1 MKTIRRVLAVTA
13 VLVTA
18 APAFAQPGADDE
30 APPMAPPV
38 AQPPPP
44 PSGTIVTIQ
53 PDTLGVAPLDPPQQP
68 PVRAV
73 VAPMNEDW
81 SNVSHINGQI
91 VKVGERSEYLIN
103 YKKTNISS
111 NPIGWMFGFYG
122 LSVSHALSQNIAI
135 RADGNLFD
143 IDNDKGWE
151 VGLTVPIYFKRV
163 YQGPF
168 LEGGLMMRQLH
179 EQDCDWDSG
188 TCMEASPNVGPQVMF
203 GWHWSF
209 DSGANVAMAFGAFRP
224 MNDGKTKD
232 DVEPAGYFR
241 IGYAY

>member
-1 MKTIRRVLAVTA
+1 MNIARRTITA
-13 VLVTA
+13 TLVMVVA
-18 APAFAQPGADDE
+18 ASVPAFAQPGAE
-30 APPMAPPV
+30 EVPPAP
-38 AQPPPP
+38 QPPPP
-44 PSGTIVTIQ
+44 AGGTVVVVTPEAGQ
-53 PDTLGVAPLDPPQQP
+53 GPQSQQP

-81 SNVSHINGQI
+81 NNVSHINGQI
-91 VKVGERSEYLIN
+91 VKVGERGDYLVK
-103 YKKTNISS
+103 YKRTNISS

-122 LSVSHALSQNIAI
+122 LSVSHAVSPNIAL

-143 IDNDKGWE
+143 VDDGGGYE
-151 VGLTVPIYFKRV
+151 FGLTVPIYFKRV

-168 LEGGLMMRQLH
+168 REGGLLVRQLDD
-179 EQDCDWDSG
+179 EDCWDG
-188 TCMEASPNVGPQVMF
+188 ECMQSPANVGPQVLF

-209 DSGANVAMAFGAFRP
+209 DSGANVALAFGAFRP
-224 MNDGKTKD
+224 MNGGKTQD

>member
-13 VLVTA
+13 VVLTA

-30 APPMAPPV
+30 APPIPPPV
-38 AQPPPP
+38 AQPQPPP
-44 PSGTIVTIQ
+44 PPAGTIVTIQ
-53 PDTLGVAPLDPPQQP
+53 PDNPQQP
-68 PVRAV
+68 MVRAV

-91 VKVGERSEYLIN
+91 VKVGERGDYLIDF
-103 YKKTNISS
+103 KKTNISS

-122 LSVSHALSQNIAI
+122 LSVSRAVSQNIAV
-135 RADGNLFD
+135 RVDGNLFD
-143 IDNDKGWE
+143 IDDSSGYE

-168 LEGGLMMRQLH
+168 LEGGLMVRQLH
-179 EQDCDWDSG
+179 ENDCDWDG
-188 TCMEASPNVGPQVMF
+188 NCMESTPNVGPEVLF
-203 GWHWSF
+203 GWHWTF
-209 DSGANVAMAFGAFRP
+209 DSGMNVAMAFGAFRP
-224 MNDGKTKD
+224 MNQGKTSD

-241 IGYAY
+241 VGYAY

>member
-1 MKTIRRVLAVTA
+1 MKTTRRVLAVTA
-13 VLVTA
+13 VVVTA

-30 APPMAPPV
+30 APPMAAPPV
-38 AQPPPP
+38 AQPQPPPP

-53 PDTLGVAPLDPPQQP
+53 PDNPQQP

-168 LEGGLMMRQLH
+168 LEGGLMVRQL
-179 EQDCDWDSG
+179 EDNDCWEGS
-188 TCMEASPNVGPQVMF
+188 CMQPSPNVGPQVMF

-241 IGYAY
+241 VGYAY

>member
-1 MKTIRRVLAVTA
+1 MKTIRRVLTATA
-13 VLVTA
+13 VLVIA
-18 APAFAQPGADDE
+18 APAFAQPGAEE

-38 AQPPPP
+38 AQPQPPPP
-44 PSGTIVTIQ
+44 PSGSIVTIQ
-53 PDTLGVAPLDPPQQP
+53 PDNPQQP

-91 VKVGERSEYLIN
+91 VKVGERGDYLVK
-103 YKKTNISS
+103 YKKMNIAS

-122 LSVSHALSQNIAI
+122 LSVSHAVSQNIAV

-143 IDNDKGWE
+143 MEGDSGYEI
-151 VGLTVPIYFKRV
+151 GLTVPIYFKRV

-168 LEGGLMMRQLH
+168 LEGGIMVRDLH
-179 EQDCDWDSG
+179 DSECDWDG
-188 TCMEASPNVGPQVMF
+188 GCMEQSPNVGPQVMF

-224 MNDGKTKD
+224 MNDGKTRD

>member
-1 MKTIRRVLAVTA
+1 MNTARHAVIVMVAVLAS
-13 VLVTA
+13 
-18 APAFAQPGADDE
+18 PAFAQPGAD
-30 APPMAPPV
+30 APMPAPEQP
-38 AQPPPP
+38 QPPPA
-44 PSGTIVTIQ
+44 GTVVTVQ
-53 PDTLGVAPLDPPQQP
+53 PDDPQQP
-68 PVRAV
+68 AVRAV

-81 SNVSHINGQI
+81 QNVSHINGQI
-91 VKVGERSEYLIN
+91 VKVGERGDYLIK
-103 YKKTNISS
+103 YKKTNVSS

-122 LSVSHALSQNIAI
+122 LSVSHAVSPNIAV

-143 IDNDKGWE
+143 VDGGGGYE

-168 LEGGLMMRQLH
+168 LEGGVMVRQLDD
-179 EQDCDWDSG
+179 EDCYDG
-188 TCMEASPNVGPQVMF
+188 ECMQNAPNVGPQVLF

-209 DSGANVAMAFGAFRP
+209 DSGANVALAFGAFRP
-224 MNDGKTKD
+224 MNDGKTQD